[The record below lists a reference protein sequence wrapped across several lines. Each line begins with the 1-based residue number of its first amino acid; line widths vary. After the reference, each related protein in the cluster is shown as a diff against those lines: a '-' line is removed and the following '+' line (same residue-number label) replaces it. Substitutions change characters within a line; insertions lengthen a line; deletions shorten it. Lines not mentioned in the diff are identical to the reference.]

1 MSPNKG
7 WPKTEKQLSHAY
19 SPQSLN
25 CAPDIVRCIVCS
37 PATDMFPARTRTN
50 ANVTVTPPEGE
61 AQRRARHVVAAG
73 TSPSWWGYDGDV
85 PRGHESCLPPCSCER
100 LDTRRDL
107 LSFGRSPS
115 SARSKISKRLR
126 PCFWSLQ
133 CRRDWAIEGK
143 DPALLSSRCD
153 VEDCPLYRPV
163 SNEWE
168 YGGDWGQGTPWHVS
182 VSNLMIE

>member
-7 WPKTEKQLSHAY
+7 LHKTEKQLSHAY

-37 PATDMFPARTRTN
+37 RATDMFPARTRTN

-85 PRGHESCLPPCSCER
+85 PRGNVSCPFRGPVKGQTT
-100 LDTRRDL
+100 DDQNHDL
-107 LSFGRSPS
+107 VVFGRSPS
-115 SARSKISKRLR
+115 CIRGKISRRLGAVLLVGAMPQGLGR
-126 PCFWSLQ
+126 KK
-133 CRRDWAIEGK
+133 EGI
-143 DPALLSSRCD
+143 P
-153 VEDCPLYRPV
+153 P
-163 SNEWE
+163 
-168 YGGDWGQGTPWHVS
+168 S
-182 VSNLMIE
+182 VLTL